1 MVLQNVAC
9 AHAPSDRTL
18 NGSESEDVRAS
29 PWGSFLMSQVD
40 NCHFP
45 AVWTPHAAV
54 WDHRWLCEPSTL
66 ETNNGHLC
74 MFYMILTSCHA
85 WIKWHK
91 FELRFLFRQP
101 PERSRSTKA
110 VEPRVSPIAAL
121 WLGWVIARTSGGS
134 VYIDNHSAEQ
144 KVHESLGAAGHA
156 SQPRLRNKP
165 DT

>member
-45 AVWTPHAAV
+45 AVWTPQAAV
-54 WDHRWLCEPSTL
+54 RDHRWLCQPSTL

-101 PERSRSTKA
+101 PERSSSIKA
-110 VEPRVSPIAAL
+110 VEQPGIHFNQVLRRTATFGHWPFSSLDAAPRI
-121 WLGWVIARTSGGS
+121 LGM
-134 VYIDNHSAEQ
+134 
-144 KVHESLGAAGHA
+144 
-156 SQPRLRNKP
+156 
-165 DT
+165 